1 MAKSKLGNHE
11 GVHTGHGVSK
21 AKHHPMPKP
30 FASPQHRINTIASG
44 HEHSSERSPISDH
57 FQVKAANKVGGFS
70 PSRER
75 KGSAE
80 GGHASATNTPGRSML
95 RPEES
100 FENGVVVPGFGLW
113 DEGNPSSANGLTA
126 IFDEVIKERQINA
139 TKVPMMVD
147 DAIYLDKL
155 QPVKDNNKSKAEA
168 SKLGNHQG
176 IPTRHETAKP
186 KDHHPS
192 KPFASPQH
200 GTTGTADGHEH
211 RSEQSSRTRYLQV
224 KGTNKVG
231 GLSPSR
237 ERKGSAEGSRAAA
250 TNTPGRSKLR
260 PEESKGVMVPELGLW
275 DESDPSA
282 ADGLTDIFNEV
293 SKERQTNATKVSM
306 ISDDAIYLNNFYPA
320 KESRKFRSF
329 CCFKLAWK

>member
-11 GVHTGHGVSK
+11 GIHAGHGVSK

-100 FENGVVVPGFGLW
+100 
-113 DEGNPSSANGLTA
+113 
-126 IFDEVIKERQINA
+126 
-139 TKVPMMVD
+139 
-147 DAIYLDKL
+147 
-155 QPVKDNNKSKAEA
+155 AEA